1 MNMKQTFLFKALHE
15 QTHTRNQ
22 LFLTELL
29 RAMAVLGACGAAS
42 LAIDQVFLG
51 KGSLTETA
59 PVLLVLFLVLGLLHL
74 LALRQDHLLQ
84 GLSAALRHD
93 VRHRLHLR
101 LLSPEG
107 QTDRSFRRQLLP
119 LALESTDALDAWFTK
134 VLPVVLGILVAM
146 PCLLIAAFFIDP
158 VTGLL
163 MLITVPI
170 APFLLYLIGRV
181 TKEASQQQWRQMNR
195 FSAGLAEILR
205 ALPTLKLF
213 ARERD
218 ERRRV
223 RMLSQEFAQ
232 AALRVLQLSFVSAF
246 ALELITTLAIAII
259 AVSIGLRLLYGQL
272 TFTAAFFVLLLT
284 PEFYQPLRLSGTAF
298 HSGMTA
304 FTAEQALR
312 PYCLTP
318 GPASAADKG
327 SCPAGFALAAQDLSF
342 RYAGSPLPLMNGVHI
357 AVKHGGMTV
366 LHGPSG
372 CGKTTLIRLLAGLL
386 MPEAGTILRRQTS
399 ADGWSYVPQEP
410 HLYNG
415 TLLENVTLFHEE
427 YREDDALQALRRLDL
442 TDMVR
447 GLPQGLDTPLGEGGQ
462 NLSQG
467 QRKRLGLARALLQDR
482 PLLLLDEPTAAL
494 DEETAAIIRAAL
506 LSLRGSHTLFVISHD
521 EVLQKAAD
529 QLLAWDDITGE
540 NDTHQEGDAC
550 I

>member
-42 LAIDQVFLG
+42 LAINQVFLG

-318 GPASAADKG
+318 GPAPAADKG

-399 ADGWSYVPQEP
+399 ANGWSYVPQEP

-427 YREDDALQALRRLDL
+427 CREDDALQALRRLDL

-521 EVLQKAAD
+521 EALQKAAD

>member
-1 MNMKQTFLFKALHE
+1 MKQTFLFKALHE

-42 LAIDQVFLG
+42 LALNQVFLG

-195 FSAGLAEILR
+195 FSSGLAEILR

-304 FTAEQALR
+304 FTAE
-312 PYCLTP
+312 
-318 GPASAADKG
+318 
-327 SCPAGFALAAQDLSF
+327 
-342 RYAGSPLPLMNGVHI
+342 
-357 AVKHGGMTV
+357 
-366 LHGPSG
+366 
-372 CGKTTLIRLLAGLL
+372 
-386 MPEAGTILRRQTS
+386 
-399 ADGWSYVPQEP
+399 
-410 HLYNG
+410 
-415 TLLENVTLFHEE
+415 
-427 YREDDALQALRRLDL
+427 
-442 TDMVR
+442 
-447 GLPQGLDTPLGEGGQ
+447 
-462 NLSQG
+462 
-467 QRKRLGLARALLQDR
+467 
-482 PLLLLDEPTAAL
+482 
-494 DEETAAIIRAAL
+494 
-506 LSLRGSHTLFVISHD
+506 
-521 EVLQKAAD
+521 
-529 QLLAWDDITGE
+529 
-540 NDTHQEGDAC
+540 
-550 I
+550 

>member
-1 MNMKQTFLFKALHE
+1 MKQTFLFKALHE

-29 RAMAVLGACGAAS
+29 RAITVLGVCGAAS
-42 LAIDQVFLG
+42 LAIDQVFLR

-59 PVLLVLFLVLGLLHL
+59 PVLLVLFLMLGLLHL
-74 LALRQDHLLQ
+74 LALHQTQMLQ
-84 GLSAALRHD
+84 GLSEALRRD
-93 VRHRLHLR
+93 VRQRLHLR

-134 VLPVVLGILVAM
+134 VLPVMLGILVTM
-146 PCLLIAAFFIDP
+146 PCLLIAAFIIDP

-163 MLITVPI
+163 MLVTVPI

-181 TKEASQQQWRQMNR
+181 TKEASQEQWLQMNR

-213 ARERD
+213 ARERE
-218 ERRRV
+218 ERHRV

-272 TFTAAFFVLLLT
+272 TFTSAFFVLLLT
-284 PEFYQPLRLSGTAF
+284 PEFYQPLRLAGTAF

-304 FTAEQALR
+304 FTAEQALL
-312 PYCLTP
+312 PHCLSP
-318 GPASAADKG
+318 KPAPAIDQGNCSADL
-327 SCPAGFALAAQDLSF
+327 SLSVRNLSF
-342 RYAGSPLPLMNGVHI
+342 RYAGSPLPLMNGIHFDVRQ
-357 AVKHGGMTV
+357 GGMTV

-386 MPEAGTILRRQTS
+386 MPETGEILRHQEAAS
-399 ADGWSYVPQEP
+399 GWSYVPQEP

-415 TLLENVTLFHEE
+415 TLFENMTLFHEE
-427 YREDDALQALRRLDL
+427 YQEDDALQIMERLAL
-442 TDMVR
+442 TDMVQ
-447 GLPQGLDTPLGEGGQ
+447 GLPQGLGTPFGEGGQ
-462 NLSQG
+462 SLSQG

-521 EVLQKAAD
+521 EALQKAAD
-529 QLLAWDDITGE
+529 QLLAWDDITSPN
-540 NDTHQEGDAC
+540 NDRQEEGAC